1 VRRIET
7 TVDIAASPERVWSV
21 MSEVLLMPT
30 WSASMT
36 SVELDPPGPL
46 AVGQRARIVQPK
58 LSAVTW
64 TVTEVTAVRGLATV
78 QSASLVDR
86 RDGSVQDVDCSA
98 VFVMIGAD
106 PCTEAVTGML
116 AVDPAGYLLCGAGAA
131 SCAGHLQWP
140 LADREPH
147 LLETVRPGV
156 FAAGDVRADA
166 SKRVAGAVGD
176 GALVVRFAHQ
186 VLAG

>member
-46 AVGQRARIVQPK
+46 AVGSRARIVQPK

-64 TVTEVTAVRGLATV
+64 TVTEVVAVRSFAWT
-78 QSASLVDR
+78 SKA
-86 RDGSVQDVDCSA
+86 
-98 VFVMIGAD
+98 MGAD
-106 PCTEAVTGML
+106 VTAFHTITPTSDGCSVTL
-116 AVDPAGYLLCGAGAA
+116 AIEYTG
-131 SCAGHLQWP
+131 S
-140 LADREPH
+140 
-147 LLETVRPGV
+147 T
-156 FAAGDVRADA
+156 
-166 SKRVAGAVGD
+166 STMVAGLTRKITTKYLRMEAEGLTK
-176 GALVVRFAHQ
+176 ASER
-186 VLAG
+186 